1 MPAPARTQC
10 LADCLYCA
18 PLWLSKRREK
28 FVGEYF
34 YINLPFVTL
43 LYGFFQLLWV
53 FLWAINMNYPQ
64 LVVENDVRFEHEQ
77 LIVWGLQIQFNFVA
91 NLLLTSSPAPHYNH
105 SLPACICKLTLSPW
119 QWLANQS
126 ISVQAN
132 RLLTFNIEQ
141 QCASYGNN
149 KPNRTML
156 EWPLQRFTAT
166 IFSFIFVM
174 NFAVWKHQ
182 VRAIT

>member
-1 MPAPARTQC
+1 MCHVSNLC
-10 LADCLYCA
+10 LLPHALNA
-18 PLWLSKRREK
+18 WLIAFIVPPVCISKRSEK

-64 LVVENDVRFEHEQ
+64 LAWAVNCLGAANPIQ
-77 LIVWGLQIQFNFVA
+77 LCSQSI
-91 NLLLTSSPAPHYNH
+91 TSSSHYNH

-119 QWLANQS
+119 QWLAKQS

-149 KPNRTML
+149 KPNHARVT
-156 EWPLQRFTAT
+156 FTALYCN
-166 IFSFIFVM
+166 
-174 NFAVWKHQ
+174 NFLFYFCYEFRSSKTAGARYH
-182 VRAIT
+182 IG